1 MAAIRRKMSTE
12 EKKRGK
18 NYPLLQ
24 AREWR
29 GREGG
34 REGVYRTRTL
44 EKSDEKK
51 GRRGGNNNN
60 KICGSYSYSKTM
72 SIGEGNGRLTVISC
86 CPYSGCTLLM

>member
-18 NYPLLQ
+18 ITHCYKL
-24 AREWR
+24 ES
-29 GREGG
+29 GGGG

-51 GRRGGNNNN
+51 WRRGGNNNN
-60 KICGSYSYSKTM
+60 NICGSYSYSKTM
-72 SIGEGNGRLTVISC
+72 SIGEGNGRLTVIIC